1 MPKKYLFYISQNYSF
16 AILRPLQA
24 EIRRRGGDV
33 KWFLEPNVNASYLS
47 VDEEQL
53 TTVEA
58 INAFNPIAVFVPGN
72 VVPSFIPGLKV
83 TVFHGFD
90 AGKLDWKGKNTHF
103 RIRGCFDLHCSYGK
117 DMTRQFDEL
126 AEKYKTFKVVDSG
139 WPALDPLFTTDT
151 TLNPYID
158 SEDNRPTV
166 LFCSTFSPRFSCA
179 PHIFDTIK
187 KLSESGEYRWL
198 VQFHPKMG
206 ADIVDKYKALESDNL
221 TFIETDNVVPLLKSA
236 DVMLCDTSSVLLM
249 FLLQRKPVV
258 TFKGSQQGEHLINVS
273 APEQIEAAL
282 TEALKQPDE
291 LMQHIDDY
299 IQYIHAYTDGNSSA
313 RVLDAV
319 DNFTFDSLKT
329 KPLNLLRQLKLRKK
343 LGYWKLS

>member
-58 INAFNPIAVFVPGN
+58 IQAFNPFAVFVPGN
-72 VVPSFIPGLKV
+72 VVPSFIPGIKV
-83 TVFHGFD
+83 GVFHGFD
-90 AGKLDWKGKNTHF
+90 AGKINRRGEEDHYQ
-103 RIRGCFDLHCSYGK
+103 IRGCFDLYCTFGHK
-117 DMTRQFDEL
+117 VTQQFSKL
-126 AEKYKTFKVVDSG
+126 AKSDKTFKITDTG
-139 WPALDPLFTTDT
+139 WPAVDPLFSLAPTN
-151 TLNPYID
+151 NPYHD
-158 SEDNRPTV
+158 LKDNRKTV
-166 LFCSTFSPRFSCA
+166 LLCSTFSRNLTCA
-179 PHIFDTIK
+179 PHVYDTIAR
-187 KLSESGEYRWL
+187 LSKTGKWRWL
-198 VQFHPKMG
+198 IQFHPKM
-206 ADIVDKYKALESDNL
+206 DTEIVDKYKALGSDNL
-221 TFIETDNVVPLLKSA
+221 QFIETDNVIPILQAA

>member
-24 EIRRRGGDV
+24 EIQRRGGCV

-47 VDEEQL
+47 KNEEQL

-58 INAFNPIAVFVPGN
+58 TKSFNPFAVFVPGN
-72 VVPSFIPGLKV
+72 VVPSFIPGIKIG
-83 TVFHGFD
+83 VFHGFA
-90 AGKLDWKGKNTHF
+90 AGKVNRRGAEGHYQ
-103 RIRGCFDLHCSYGK
+103 IRECFDLYCSFGEK
-117 DMTRQFDEL
+117 VTHRFSEL
-126 AEKYKTFKVVDSG
+126 AKLHRTFKVTDTG
-139 WPALDPLFTTDT
+139 WPAVDPLFSLASTN
-151 TLNPYID
+151 NPYHD
-158 SEDNRPTV
+158 TQDNRPTI
-166 LFCSTFSPRFSCA
+166 LLCSTFSRNLTCA
-179 PHIFDTIK
+179 PHVYETVK
-187 KLSESGEYRWL
+187 RLSETGKWRWL
-198 VQFHPKMG
+198 VQFHPKMD
-206 ADIVDKYKALESDNL
+206 AEIVEKYKALDSDNL
-221 TFIETDNVVPLLKSA
+221 RFIETDNVIPILQAA

-258 TFKGSQQGEHLINVS
+258 TFKGNLQGEHLINVS
-273 APEQIEAAL
+273 TPEQIESAL
-282 TEALKQPDE
+282 TEALTQPDE
-291 LMQHIDDY
+291 LMRHIDDY
-299 IQYIHAYTDGNSSA
+299 IKYIHAYTDGNSSA